1 MGYIYE
7 FVDDMTKSRSN
18 CDCTVFR
25 TAQEALQA
33 AEYQFRYLTQKDIR
47 DRDYFGVLKRPEE
60 EEENTLEGDPVKEW
74 IINGKLVE

>member
-1 MGYIYE
+1 MNYIYE
-7 FVDDMTKSRSN
+7 FVDDMTSHRSI
-18 CDCTVFR
+18 CDNIIFR
-25 TAQEALQA
+25 TAEEALAA

-60 EEENTLEGDPVKEW
+60 EEENTMEGDPIKEW

>member
-1 MGYIYE
+1 MAYIYE
-7 FVDDMTKSRSN
+7 FVDDMTSSRSN
-18 CDCTVFR
+18 CDNVIFR
-25 TAQEALQA
+25 TAEEALVA

-60 EEENTLEGDPVKEW
+60 EEENTLEGDPIKEW

>member
-1 MGYIYE
+1 MNFIYE
-7 FVDDMTKSRSN
+7 LVDDVTSRRSACYN
-18 CDCTVFR
+18 EIFR
-25 TAQEALQA
+25 TAEEALSA

-60 EEENTLEGDPVKEW
+60 EEENTMEGDPIKEW

>member
-1 MGYIYE
+1 MAYIYE
-7 FVDDMTKSRSN
+7 FVDDMTSSRSN
-18 CDCTVFR
+18 CDNVIFR
-25 TAQEALQA
+25 TAEEAVAA

-60 EEENTLEGDPVKEW
+60 EEENTLEGDPIKEW

>member
-1 MGYIYE
+1 MRYIYE
-7 FVDDMTKSRSN
+7 FVDDMTNSRSN
-18 CDCTVFR
+18 CDNVIFR
-25 TAQEALQA
+25 TAEEALSA

-60 EEENTLEGDPVKEW
+60 EEENTMEGDPIKEW